1 MYRVTNACQISALLP
16 SLFMEILMAE
26 LSISTVIAFVAY
38 VSIVLGIGFYAYAKT
53 KNATDYFLGGR
64 NLSASVS
71 AISAGASDMSGWVLL
86 GLPGYAYLAGLEAAW
101 ISIGLVIGVAANW
114 ILVAKRLRI
123 YSALLDDAVTLP
135 TFLQRRFADE
145 TPWLKSIASISI
157 LLFFLFY
164 VSSGLIAGGKLFNE
178 VFGFDYRIAVF
189 VSVGLILFYTLF
201 GGFLAVSWTD
211 VFQGLLMLL
220 ALVCVPILVISESG
234 GITDFATHI
243 SQQNPELLNIFTDSE
258 GNILSWMVIIS
269 TMGWGLGYFGQPHI
283 LTRFMAIRSAADTE
297 KAAAIGVTWALLCY
311 LFAILVGLSGVAY
324 LPELLTDSE
333 KVFIA
338 LTSLIFHPLIA
349 GILLAAILAAI
360 MSTVDSQLLVCSS
373 SLAEDLY
380 PLMAKKAVSPEKRL
394 QIGRL
399 AVVVLALMATLLA
412 MQPDN
417 KVLDVVSYAWAGLGA
432 SVGPTIL
439 VSLYW
444 KRMTVS
450 GALAGVIVGGATVTI
465 WSQMSGGIFDLYALV
480 PGFVLSLVAI
490 LMISMSSREP
500 LSKIVGEQFEV
511 MQEQA
516 KSKT

>member
-1 MYRVTNACQISALLP
+1 MSN
-16 SLFMEILMAE
+16 
-26 LSISTVIAFVAY
+26 LSVSTIVAFLAY
-38 VSIVLGIGFYAYAKT
+38 VAIVLSIGFYAYLKT

-64 NLSASVS
+64 ELSPAVS

-114 ILVAKRLRI
+114 MLVAKRLRI

-135 TFLQRRFADE
+135 TFLQRRFADQ
-145 TPWLKSIASISI
+145 TPWLKVIASISI

-164 VSSGLIAGGKLFNE
+164 VGSGLIAGGKLFNE
-178 VFGFDYRIAVF
+178 VFGFDYHIAVF
-189 VSVGLILFYTLF
+189 VSVTLILVYTLF

-220 ALVCVPILVISESG
+220 ALACVPVMVISQSG
-234 GITDFATHI
+234 GVGEFTSQI
-243 SQQNPELLNIFTDSE
+243 SQTNPELLNIFTDAN
-258 GNILSWMVIIS
+258 GDALGLMFIVS

-283 LTRFMAIRSAADTE
+283 LARFMALRSASETS
-297 KAAAIGVTWALLCY
+297 KAASIGIFWATVCY
-311 LFAILVGLSGVAY
+311 LLAIIVGLSGVAY
-324 LPELLTDSE
+324 LPDLLPDSE

-338 LTSLIFHPLIA
+338 LTGLIFHPLIA

-380 PLMAKKAVSPEKRL
+380 PLMVKKQLSTENRL
-394 QIGRL
+394 QVGRI
-399 AVVVLALMATLLA
+399 AVVVLALCATLLA
-412 MQPDN
+412 MQPDS

-432 SVGPTIL
+432 SIGPAIL

-444 KRMTVS
+444 KKMTSS
-450 GALAGVIVGGATVTI
+450 GALAGIVVGGLTVIV
-465 WSQMSGGIFDLYALV
+465 WSQLQGGIFNLYALV
-480 PGFVLSLVAI
+480 PGFIFSLVAI
-490 LMISMSSREP
+490 TLVSILDKKPENQVVASQFNLM
-500 LSKIVGEQFEV
+500 EQQV
-511 MQEQA
+511 NTA
-516 KSKT
+516 TIK

>member
-1 MYRVTNACQISALLP
+1 MPDLSFSTIVA
-16 SLFMEILMAE
+16 FM
-26 LSISTVIAFVAY
+26 AY
-38 VSIVLGIGFYAYAKT
+38 VAIVLSIGFYAYLRT

-64 NLSASVS
+64 ELSPSVS

-114 ILVAKRLRI
+114 LLMAKRLRI
-123 YSALLDDAVTLP
+123 YSALLGDAVTLP
-135 TFLQRRFADE
+135 TYLQRRFTDK
-145 TPWLKSIASISI
+145 TPWLKSIASVSI

-164 VSSGLIAGGKLFNE
+164 VGSGLIAGGKLFNE
-178 VFGFDYRIAVF
+178 VFGFDYHMAVI
-189 VSVGLILFYTLF
+189 VSVVLILFYTLF

-220 ALVCVPILVISESG
+220 ALACVPILVISQTG
-234 GITDFATHI
+234 GVDQFTAQIN
-243 SQQNPELLNIFTDSE
+243 QQNPQLLNLFTDAE
-258 GNILSWMVIIS
+258 GNVLSWMMIVS

-283 LTRFMAIRSAADTE
+283 LARFMAIRSASETGQ
-297 KAAAIGVTWALLCY
+297 AATIGVVWALSCY
-311 LFAILVGLSGVAY
+311 LLAILVGLSGIAY
-324 LPELLTDSE
+324 LPEVLPDSE

-380 PLMAKKAVSPEKRL
+380 PLVTRKDVSAEKRL
-394 QIGRL
+394 QIGRI
-399 AVVVLALMATLLA
+399 AVVVLAMMATVLA
-412 MQPDN
+412 MEPDN

-432 SVGPTIL
+432 SLGPAIL

-444 KRMTVS
+444 RRMTAR
-450 GALAGVIVGGATVTI
+450 GALAGVLTGGVTVMI
-465 WSQMSGGIFDLYALV
+465 WSQAEGGIFDLYALV

-490 LMISMSSREP
+490 VTVSLMDKRGVDGSTEQSFEDMHQQVIA
-500 LSKIVGEQFEV
+500 SK
-511 MQEQA
+511 
-516 KSKT
+516 